1 MSDKGLAHAIYQS
14 KISGVEIVI
23 LSIVEHIESKESS
36 TVTATVKREGEFDKT
51 RGADLEIIVEVEI
64 KQIIEDKNKTVQRSW
79 SYKSVLYFAICCKE
93 LMHIP

>member
-14 KISGVEIVI
+14 KISGAEIVI

-64 KQIIEDKNKTVQRSW
+64 RILCYSLKIFSNRVQLEKRNIMM
-79 SYKSVLYFAICCKE
+79 F
-93 LMHIP
+93 